1 MLPHEKQIKDY
12 EETLKRFKEQ
22 NKKKPIM
29 NAKELGLLD
38 IKLDSFKKKI
48 YKSLDPWSR
57 VSICRHPDRPHVLD
71 YINNICDEFVE
82 IHGDRTRKD
91 DQALIGGFAK
101 IGGEKF
107 IIMGSEKGS
116 DTESRIKHNFG
127 MLQPEGFRKALRL
140 MKLAEKF
147 SLPIISLVDTSG
159 AYPCLEA
166 ERHGQSWIIA
176 QNLKE
181 MSNIATPI
189 IVVMIGEGGSGGAL
203 GIGIGDVIGMLE
215 HAYYSVISPEG
226 CASILFKDASKKQ
239 KAAQILKL
247 NSENL
252 LEFEVVDEIIEEPL
266 GGAHYDKGMMYQRLK
281 AFVMKHWAHL
291 KDIPPDV
298 LLENRYAK
306 FRKIGRYETRS
317 KEVKKSTSDIN

>member
-1 MLPHEKQIKDY
+1 MLSHEKQIKDY
-12 EETLKRFKEQ
+12 EETLKRLKDQ
-22 NKKKPIM
+22 NKKKPLM
-29 NAKELGLLD
+29 SAEELNMLD
-38 IKLDSFKKKI
+38 SKLESFKKKI
-48 YKSLDPWSR
+48 YKNLDPWAR
-57 VSICRHPDRPHVLD
+57 VSISRHQNRPHTLD
-71 YINNICDEFVE
+71 YIKNICDEFVE
-82 IHGDRTRKD
+82 LHGDRTRKD
-91 DQALIGGFAK
+91 DQALVGGLAK

-107 IIMGSEKGS
+107 VIIGSEKGS

-140 MKLAEKF
+140 MKMAEKF
-147 SLPIISLVDTSG
+147 GLPIISLVDTSG

-166 ERHGQSWIIA
+166 EKHGQSWIIA
-176 QNLKE
+176 QNLRE

-226 CASILFKDASKKQ
+226 CASILFKDASRKQ
-239 KAAQILKL
+239 RAAEMLKL
-247 NSENL
+247 NAENL

-266 GGAHYDKGMMYQRLK
+266 GGAHYDKELMYQRLK

-306 FRKIGRYETRS
+306 FRKIGRYETTVS
-317 KEVKKSTSDIN
+317 ESANPVSSIS

>member
-12 EETLKRFKEQ
+12 EETLKRLKEQ

-29 NAKELGLLD
+29 SSEELATLNAKLEV
-38 IKLDSFKKKI
+38 FKKKV
-48 YKSLDPWSR
+48 YKNLEPWAR
-57 VSICRHPDRPHVLD
+57 ISICRHPDRPHTID
-71 YINNICDEFVE
+71 YIHNICDEFVE

-107 IIMGSEKGS
+107 VIMGSEKGS
-116 DTESRIKHNFG
+116 DTESRIRHNFG

-140 MKLAEKF
+140 MKIAEKF
-147 SLPIISLVDTSG
+147 GLPVLSLVDTSG

-166 ERHGQSWIIA
+166 EKHGQSWVIA
-176 QNLKE
+176 QNLRE
-181 MSNIATPI
+181 MSNIATPMI
-189 IVVMIGEGGSGGAL
+189 IAMIGEGGSGGAL

-239 KAAQILKL
+239 RAAQILKL
-247 NSENL
+247 NAENL
-252 LEFEVVDEIIEEPL
+252 MEFEVVDEIIEEPL
-266 GGAHYDKGMMYQRLK
+266 GGAHYDKEMMYQRLK
-281 AFVMKHWAHL
+281 SFVLKNWANL

-306 FRKIGRYETRS
+306 FRKIGRYES
-317 KEVKKSTSDIN
+317 HSAEIEKSISSVS